1 MMILLSLK
9 RNTGKMI
16 KKVKK
21 QLELIKKEN
30 SKINAV
36 LELNPDAL
44 KEAKEIEK
52 KIRQKK
58 AGKLAGLTCVIKA
71 NINVIGM
78 NINCGSKTL
87 ENYKGTFDAD
97 VITKLKKEDAL
108 ILGTA
113 NLDEFACGSSGET
126 SFFGPTINPKAK
138 GFIPG
143 GSSSGSAAAV
153 AANFC
158 DFALGSDTGGSI
170 RNPASHCGI
179 LGLKPSYGAVSRY
192 GLVDLSM
199 SLDQI
204 GPLANDVKT
213 LRNVYSVIS
222 GYSEN
227 DPTTFEKSARKKQ
240 VNKLRIGIS
249 KDFEKL
255 CDKKIYKKILEK
267 TLEFAKKTNSKIV
280 EVSLK
285 HLKLAVA
292 TYYPIVYTEFFSGTR
307 KFDGRRFGLRI
318 EESCGDEVLRRLLG
332 GKEIS
337 RSEHEG
343 KFYRKALAVKKLIKE
358 DFDNAF
364 KKCDIIISPV
374 TPKLP
379 HKIGDKISV
388 LDMYSYDAFTGPANL
403 AGITGISVPLTKIN
417 NLPVGIQVL
426 ANSFQEELLFDVAE
440 KL

>member
-1 MMILLSLK
+1 MI
-9 RNTGKMI
+9 N
-16 KKVKK
+16 KVKK

-30 SKINAV
+30 PELNAI
-36 LELNPDAL
+36 LELNPNVL

-52 KIRQKK
+52 KIKQKK

-71 NINVIGM
+71 NINVLGM

-108 ILGTA
+108 ILGMT

-143 GSSSGSAAAV
+143 GSSSGSAVAV
-153 AANFC
+153 AAGFC

-179 LGLKPSYGAVSRY
+179 LGLKPTYGRVSRF
-192 GLVDLSM
+192 GLIDLSM

-204 GPLANDVKT
+204 GPLTNDVDT
-213 LRNVYSVIS
+213 LRKVYSVIS

-227 DPTTFEKSARKKQ
+227 DPTTFEESVLTRKKPIK
-240 VNKLRIGIS
+240 KLIIGLS
-249 KDFEKL
+249 DDFEKL
-255 CDKKIYKKILEK
+255 CDKKIYKKIKEK
-267 TLEFAKKTNSKIV
+267 ALEFAKQTNSKIV
-280 EVSLK
+280 NISLK
-285 HLKLAVA
+285 HLNLAVA

-318 EESCGDEVLRRLLG
+318 EESCGEEVLRRIQG

-337 RSEHEG
+337 RSEFEG

-379 HKIGDKISV
+379 HKLGDKISI
-388 LDMYSYDAFTGPANL
+388 LDMYAYDAFTNPANL
-403 AGITGISVPLTKIN
+403 AGITGISIPLTKIN

-426 ANSFQEELLFDVAE
+426 ANSFQEELLFNVVE